1 MAELDLTSFSESDLR
16 DLAKKVES
24 ELENRESQKK
34 KIVLD
39 QIKELA
45 QSIGMTVDQI
55 VTAERKGGKKLKAA
69 AGAVYV
75 NPDNP
80 KQTWSG
86 KGRRPKWAK
95 EMLEQG
101 KKLAAVGG

>member
-1 MAELDLTSFSESDLR
+1 MAELDLTSFSESDLQ
-16 DLAKKVES
+16 DLAKKVEN

-34 KIVLD
+34 KVVLD
-39 QIKELA
+39 QIKKLA

-55 VTAERKGGKKLKAA
+55 IAAERKGGKKLKAA

-101 KKLAAVGG
+101 KRLPTFGG

>member
-1 MAELDLTSFSESDLR
+1 MAELDLTRLSESDLR
-16 DLAKKVES
+16 DLAKKIEN

-34 KIVLD
+34 KVVLD

-55 VTAERKGGKKLKAA
+55 VASERKGSKKAKAA
-69 AGAVYV
+69 AGAAYV

-86 KGRRPKWAK
+86 KGRRPNWAK
-95 EMLEQG
+95 QMLEQG
-101 KKLAAVGG
+101 KKLMAVGG